1 MITLY
6 EYNIC
11 NQADEE
17 IFSKQCNALENKI
30 PNIKKDELLIDVD
43 ESKIQK
49 YLLDGKEIKVY
60 NSNYN
65 NEVFIKSEVELEQY
79 FN

>member
-1 MITLY
+1 MF

-11 NQADEE
+11 DQADEE
-17 IFSKQCNALENKI
+17 IFIKQCNALENRI
-30 PNIKKDELLIDVD
+30 PNIKKGDLLTDVD

-49 YLLDGKEIKVY
+49 YLLNDKQILVY
-60 NSNYN
+60 NDNCIGSVY
-65 NEVFIKSEVELEQY
+65 IKSEINLVPY

>member
-17 IFSKQCNALENKI
+17 IFLKQCNALENKI
-30 PNIKKDELLIDVD
+30 PNIKKDKLLIDVD

-60 NSNYN
+60 NSNYI

>member
-1 MITLY
+1 MY

-17 IFSKQCNALENKI
+17 IFLKQCNALENKI
-30 PNIKKDELLIDVD
+30 PNIKKDKLLIDVD

-60 NSNYN
+60 NSNYI

>member
-1 MITLY
+1 MY

-17 IFSKQCNALENKI
+17 IFIRQCNALENKI

-49 YLLDGKEIKVY
+49 YLLDGKEINVC
-60 NSNYN
+60 NSNYM
-65 NEVFIKSEVELEQY
+65 NEVYVKSEIDLMPY
-79 FN
+79 FK